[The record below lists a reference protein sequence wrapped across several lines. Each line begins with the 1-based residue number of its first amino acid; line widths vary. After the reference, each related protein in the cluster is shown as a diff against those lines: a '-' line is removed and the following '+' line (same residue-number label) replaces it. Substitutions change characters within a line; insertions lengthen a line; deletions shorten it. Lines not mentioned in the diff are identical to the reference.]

1 MTRVWPHV
9 ALVGVFCFMI
19 LAVSSAALAQ
29 EDGELEAQRQRL
41 EEIQQEIKN
50 KRAEAARLGERE
62 KSVIRELRQVEREL
76 GVTEQLVA
84 TLGNEIESRGR
95 QIEEVSRSLARAHDE
110 LALKRQVLARRLRAI
125 YKLGRFGVIE
135 ILFRSDS
142 FAEALSRYKYLRL
155 IAEQDGRLLD
165 RISRLEIRIKENL
178 IALGRARE
186 ELDHARAARM
196 RHAEELSATEGDRQR
211 MLAVVKGRRS
221 EQLRAA
227 QALEEETSRI
237 QQLLVVLERRRA
249 EREAEARRLATA
261 AGRRAPDP
269 AASTLTADVGAL
281 AWPVEGEIIAR
292 FGRAVHPV
300 YKTEVVNNGIDI
312 RAPRGAP
319 VRTVGAGEVAYV
331 DWNGGYGLMVI
342 VDHDGG
348 YYSLYAHLDRA
359 DVTIGQQVGQ
369 RQVIGAVGET
379 GSLVGAQLHFEIREG
394 GRAIDPIAWLQKR

>member
-1 MTRVWPHV
+1 MRSWPHV
-9 ALVGVFCFMI
+9 ALVGVFCGLMP
-19 LAVSSAALAQ
+19 VVPNALAQ
-29 EDGELEAQRQRL
+29 EDEELEAQRQRL
-41 EEIQQEIKN
+41 EQIQQEIKN

-62 KSVIRELRQVEREL
+62 ESVIRELRQVEREL

-84 TLGNEIESRGR
+84 TLGNEIESRGQ

-142 FAEALSRYKYLRL
+142 FADALSRYKYLRL

-165 RISRLEIRIKENL
+165 RITRLEVGIKENL
-178 IALGRARE
+178 VALGRARE

-227 QALEEETSRI
+227 QALEEETGRI

-249 EREAEARRLATA
+249 EREAEAARAATA

-312 RAPRGAP
+312 RAPRGTP

-359 DVTIGQQVGQ
+359 DVTVGQQVGQ
-369 RQVIGAVGET
+369 RQVVGAVGET